1 MIFRAFLIS
10 VVVCFLSLTSLPAFS
25 LTPYPIGWD
34 KFVST
39 ANIIVRVTPGNNGQ
53 ARYWWWKAN
62 IEGTIHCG
70 KYDMS
75 QVLYQPVTGD
85 TWLSAYLL
93 TNMFPS
99 VPMSEAD
106 KAWCLQ

>member
-1 MIFRAFLIS
+1 MKI
-10 VVVCFLSLTSLPAFS
+10 PAVLLLAAVS
-25 LTPYPIGWD
+25 SPALALTPQPIGWGN
-34 KFVST
+34 FIST

-93 TNMFPS
+93 GNMFPS
-99 VPMSEAD
+99 APMSDAD
-106 KAWCLQ
+106 KTWCLE

>member
-1 MIFRAFLIS
+1 MSLKHAFVILLFIP
-10 VVVCFLSLTSLPAFS
+10 FPAFS
-25 LTPYPIGWD
+25 LTPQPIKAD
-34 KFVST
+34 SLIST

-62 IEGTIHCG
+62 IEGTIYCG

-85 TWLSAYLL
+85 TWLSAYLVNNIIAA
-93 TNMFPS
+93 T
-99 VPMSEAD
+99 PMSETD
-106 KAWCLQ
+106 KIWCTQ